1 MKKTFLGFAFAALA
15 MLATSCSSEIDA
27 PTATDGDV
35 TVSFTAQLPGQL
47 ASRSY
52 SDGTTAKNLHYAVY
66 AAGTNEVIFTSQDGD
81 LTMDNDKS
89 ATVNLN
95 LVNGRSYDVVFW
107 AYATGAPYSYNDA
120 SKQVTINAAD
130 LKCNDETLDAFYAV
144 KTFTVTGPVTES
156 IELTRPFAQINIG
169 TNDIEEANDAKVTA
183 EETEM
188 TVTGYTAFN
197 VMDGSVDG
205 EEPLTY
211 AMTAIPS
218 GETFPYQDTTEGAKP
233 YEYLAMAYVLV
244 PAEKQTVDVTMTVD
258 KATNFE
264 KTYSNIP
271 VQRNYRTN
279 IYGSLFTSPINYN
292 VVINPAYNKSDYNQE
307 QGVNVASA
315 DDLVKALNTYDDPY
329 IVVDNDITLTTLKGF
344 IYSANDLDA
353 VIDLNYHTL
362 TYSNAYMTLI
372 PGNKKLVFKN
382 GTIKMTGEGN
392 VSSLLVYNGS
402 SLTLQNVTLDA
413 PNVRYPISCQGEGS
427 TLTIEDSE
435 INARTFCVSSDA
447 TLKSDGTLTY
457 GQDATIVLKNS
468 TFNATQTGFMN
479 NVPANI
485 TMTNCTFYG
494 NHQGALLRG
503 GTYTIDG
510 CTFVLNA
517 TLPDTDSEC
526 KNNESWGSGNQAAYA
541 GLVLGNRSTG
551 TSYQYPTTVTF
562 DNNKST
568 VGTTGTYA
576 SSFYALY
583 AYANAGEGLGVYIT
597 LNASLGLVKGCT
609 YNIKASSNIWL
620 NGKET
625 APATADE

>member
-47 ASRSY
+47 ASRSNY
-52 SDGTTAKNLHYAVY
+52 SDGTTAKKLHYAVY
-66 AAGTNEVIFTSQDGD
+66 AAGTNDVIFSSEDGD
-81 LTMDNDKS
+81 LTMDENKS

-107 AYATGAPYSYNDA
+107 AYATDAPYSYNDA
-120 SKQVTINAAD
+120 SKQVTIDAAK

-169 TNDIEEANDAKVTA
+169 TNDIEEAKAA
-183 EETEM
+183 
-188 TVTGYTAFN
+188 TVTVENTQMKVKGYTAFN

-205 EEPLTY
+205 EETLTY

-218 GETFPYQDTTEGAKP
+218 GETFPYQVKDAKT

-258 KATNFE
+258 SATNFE

-292 VVINPAYNKSDYNQE
+292 VVINPAYNEPDYNLE
-307 QGVNVASA
+307 QVAYVASA
-315 DDLVKALNTYDDPY
+315 SEFVDAMNKFGSPY
-329 IVVDNDITLTTLKGF
+329 IVVNEDFNLTTLKGF
-344 IYSANDLDA
+344 IYSADALDA
-353 VIDLNYHTL
+353 VVDLNGHTL
-362 TYSNAYMTLI
+362 TYTNASMTLI
-372 PGNKKLVFKN
+372 PGNKKIVFKN

-427 TLTIEDSE
+427 TLTIEDSQ

-447 TLKSDGTLTY
+447 TVKSDGTLTY

-485 TMTNCTFYG
+485 TMTNCKFYG

-510 CTFVLNA
+510 CYFILNA

-526 KNNESWGSGNQAAYA
+526 MNNTTWGSGNRAAYA

-551 TSYQYPTTVTF
+551 SPYQYPTTVTF
-562 DNNKST
+562 DNNKSYFA
-568 VGTTGTYA
+568 TTGDYA
-576 SSFYALY
+576 SSFYGLY

-597 LNASLGLVKGCT
+597 QNASLGFVNGCT

-620 NGKET
+620 NNKET